1 MTRRT
6 LFSLLLAA
14 SLVPLPLLAQGG
26 PGPHGRH
33 DCSGGGPPV
42 YDVAAERTLA
52 GTVAEVLPQNCP
64 KAGIHLRLATPEGE
78 IEVGLGPVAYL
89 GELGANFATGDA
101 IEVTG
106 SAPKNEAPAD
116 FLARSVKKGEA
127 IYPLRNEQG
136 APLWPRGAM
145 DGPKHGRR
153 CSGQG

>member
-1 MTRRT
+1 MTRRM
-6 LFSLLLAA
+6 LSSLLFAA

-33 DCSGGGPPV
+33 DCAGGGPPV

-64 KAGIHLRLATPEGE
+64 RAGIHVRLSTPEGE

-106 SAPKNEAPAD
+106 AAPKTEAPAD

-127 IYPLRNEQG
+127 TYLLRNEQG

-145 DGPKHGRR
+145 DGPRHGRR
-153 CSGQG
+153 CAGQG